1 MTTKNQQNRHN
12 AESIP
17 TSDYREVTRN
27 ISKLESMLPG
37 IIDFA
42 KPDWK
47 AIWNQIRITGQSF
60 KGSRFPSKQQHED
73 AWNRFQK
80 LVTDVKAQQAHNQK
94 NWEKKKDE
102 SERLK
107 DMIVSQARSA
117 RPYDSGLADVILTIA
132 TGGANLLLNAIMGP
146 FDEEKAMLISCGK
159 RLQEGWAMLR
169 DNKEKMLGKDK
180 GAAFEALNETK
191 ELLDDRWDSYK
202 RERQRAWEKYQRERS
217 SRHHSWEQ
225 KIESN
230 IRTLEERRDKLN
242 GVLAHKEHHLDELYD
257 KLRDAWS
264 DDFRSRVSD
273 WISEEESSISDI
285 KEKLSKIEDWI
296 YENKDKLR
304 S

>member
-1 MTTKNQQNRHN
+1 M
-12 AESIP
+12 
-17 TSDYREVTRN
+17 SDYREVNGN
-27 ISKLESMLPG
+27 ISKLESMVPG
-37 IIDFA
+37 VFDFG

-47 AIWNQIRITGQSF
+47 TIWNQIRITGQSF
-60 KGSRFPSKQQHED
+60 KGSRFPTKEEHEI

-80 LVTDVKAQQAHNQK
+80 LVSDVKAQQVQNQK
-94 NWEKKKDE
+94 GWEKKKDE
-102 SERLK
+102 SERLR
-107 DMIVSQARSA
+107 DMIVSRARSA

-146 FDEEKAMLISCGK
+146 FDEEKQMLKSCSE

-180 GAAFEALNETK
+180 GIAFEALNETK
-191 ELLDDRWDSYK
+191 EILDRRWDRYK
-202 RERQRAWEKYQRERS
+202 RERQRAWDEYHRERS
-217 SRHHSWEQ
+217 NRRHNWEQ

-230 IRTLEERRDKLN
+230 IRALEERREKLN
-242 GVLAHKEHHLDELYD
+242 GVLAHKERHLDELHD
-257 KLRDAWS
+257 KLREAWS

-285 KEKLSKIEDWI
+285 REKLRNIEDWI